1 MVVGVGLVV
10 GVGGVCFCVDDG
22 VCDRDRECVCTCVCE
37 RVYIGVDDG
46 VDGIHS
52 LCHKHTHTYTHVRT
66 QIQGEVRELI
76 DRLKKVNA
84 KLVKLSC

>member
-1 MVVGVGLVV
+1 VVVGVKLVV
-10 GVGGVCFCVDDG
+10 GVGGMCFCVDDG
-22 VCDRDRECVCTCVCE
+22 VCDRDRESVCTYVCE

-52 LCHKHTHTYTHVRT
+52 LCHKLTHTYTHVRT
-66 QIQGEVRELI
+66 QIQGKVRELI
-76 DRLKKVNA
+76 DRLEKVNA